1 MKRLFAAHPTILSL
15 VVFAFIIDAVMVAST
30 GRLWEDASFAL
41 GSTLVVAYF
50 FGISLFLRF
59 VVFRNRIHAGITWV
73 ATILI
78 GWGWF
83 TLQVALDQSTY
94 RPSLL
99 FIMCLLAAFKTMR
112 LEQSEE
118 EKIEAEQRLANDQ
131 SETTESETYENKHNN
146 DNHEIKDKKTA
157 ANSVTS
163 PPGLA
168 PSSSN
173 PINSPERTNTGENQ
187 HNLRSLKQVLAIMA
201 AIGCLVALWDMP
213 DDYYKVLRFIVVAA
227 CGVII
232 WNIQKS
238 SASDARKTWFT
249 VAFGMLAVFFNPIMP
264 IELDDDTW
272 RWVTLTG
279 AVGFTLLEVGK
290 SAAISLAIVATVSL
304 VAIDYAKE
312 QKQIAYNKAF
322 EENIKRIRDEKNKKK
337 LEEQE
342 IREKQWA
349 EWEAE
354 RLKKKQIEEE
364 RYEKAKIEWQRKE
377 EEKKRVDQEN
387 EKRRELES
395 QKYLEAERKRKKFLD
410 KQIRESDARIAA
422 YKKQRDAAL
431 AKKEFTIVGQVKNPG
446 TYDYGLLTLNI
457 FKAIEKAGGWT
468 RQANMEEIKVKRTI
482 NGKNQTLIVNT
493 RMLTD
498 KPWGSFDIMAGDVIE
513 VSKK

>member
-1 MKRLFAAHPTILSL
+1 MKRLFAAYPGIFLLVALAFTID
-15 VVFAFIIDAVMVAST
+15 VVLIAST
-30 GRLWEDASFAL
+30 GALWRNSSFAL
-41 GSTLVVAYF
+41 GSAGAAIFLLGSAS
-50 FGISLFLRF
+50 ILRF
-59 VVFRNRIHAGITWV
+59 VVFRNRIHLAISWV
-73 ATILI
+73 FIVFL
-78 GWGWF
+78 WFGWF
-83 TLQVALDQSTY
+83 VIKALTQSPQY
-94 RPSLL
+94 ASFLL
-99 FIMCLLAAFKTMR
+99 IMCLVAAFKTMR

-118 EKIEAEQRLANDQ
+118 EKNAAEHRGLDAQPKIEENEAESPEHSKEHQIPTDRPAY
-131 SETTESETYENKHNN
+131 SSPTEKTTEPISPSAILATSSTGTDTG
-146 DNHEIKDKKTA
+146 DNQ
-157 ANSVTS
+157 S
-163 PPGLA
+163 G
-168 PSSSN
+168 
-173 PINSPERTNTGENQ
+173 
-187 HNLRSLKQVLAIMA
+187 LRSLKQVLAIMA

-213 DDYYKVLRFIVVAA
+213 DDYYKVLRLIVLAA

-232 WNIQKS
+232 WDIQKS

-322 EENIKRIRDEKNKKK
+322 EENMKRIRDEENKKK

-395 QKYLEAERKRKKFLD
+395 QKYLEAERKRKEFLD

-482 NGKNQTLIVNT
+482 NGENQTLIVNT

>member
-1 MKRLFAAHPTILSL
+1 MKRLFAAYPVIFSL
-15 VVFAFIIDAVMVAST
+15 VAFAFIIDVVLIAST
-30 GRLWEDASFAL
+30 GALWQDGSFAMGSAGAVVFFL
-41 GSTLVVAYF
+41 GSA
-50 FGISLFLRF
+50 SLLRF
-59 VVFRNRIHAGITWV
+59 VIFRNRIHLAISW
-73 ATILI
+73 AAILI
-78 GWGWF
+78 LWFGWF
-83 TLQVALDQSTY
+83 AIKALTQSPQY
-94 RPSLL
+94 ASLL
-99 FIMCLLAAFKTMR
+99 LIMCLVAAFKTMR
-112 LEQSEE
+112 LQQSEE
-118 EKIEAEQRLANDQ
+118 EKNAAEQRGADIQPEVEENEGVRHEH
-131 SETTESETYENKHNN
+131 SEKNQKSTDIQAPSTLPEKTTEPISPSAILATSSTGPDTG
-146 DNHEIKDKKTA
+146 DNQ
-157 ANSVTS
+157 S
-163 PPGLA
+163 G
-168 PSSSN
+168 
-173 PINSPERTNTGENQ
+173 
-187 HNLRSLKQVLAIMA
+187 LRSLKQVLAIMA

-232 WNIQKS
+232 WDIQKS

-249 VAFGMLAVFFNPIMP
+249 VVFGMLAVFFNPIMP

-312 QKQIAYNKAF
+312 QKQIVYNKAF
-322 EENIKRIRDEKNKKK
+322 EENMKRIRDEENKKK
-337 LEEQE
+337 LEDQE

-377 EEKKRVDQEN
+377 EEKKRADQEN

-395 QKYLEAERKRKKFLD
+395 QKYLEAERKRKEFLD

-422 YKKQRDAAL
+422 HKKQRDAAL

-468 RQANMEEIKVKRTI
+468 RQANMKEIKVKRTI
-482 NGKNQTLIVNT
+482 NSENQTLIVNT